1 MLAMFPM
8 EDFLATLTQTYG
20 PDMVLRGPDAQVRGS
35 GWGSP
40 EPCHAAAILRPKSTP
55 EVSAILKLCNAQ
67 KRPIVPHGGL
77 TSIVR
82 GVRTD
87 PGDLALSLERMNAI
101 EEIDEQGQTITVQA
115 GAILQR
121 VQERARQAGLL
132 FPMDLGARGSATI
145 GGILSTNAGGN
156 AVLRY
161 GMTRNLVLGLEVV
174 LADGTVLSNL
184 CPVVKN
190 NTGYDLK
197 QLFIGA
203 EGTLGVITRAVLR
216 LVPLPASQ
224 TTALA
229 AVTEFRQLPLLLKY
243 LGARLGSTLSAFE
256 VMWNDYYRLVTTP
269 PARST
274 PALPLTYPY
283 YVLIEATGSDQSTD
297 QARFETVLAAAQEQG
312 FIADCAIAL
321 SPKERAALWEARD
334 SVDQLHQHRP
344 VFSFDVSVPLRFME
358 SYCAETT
365 EALRLEWPQHRCF
378 IFGHLGDGNL
388 HIIVAVGSDDPAVR
402 HRVESVVYQG
412 LGSRQGS
419 ISAEHGIGLD
429 KRAFLH
435 WSRSPAEIQ
444 LMRSLKDLLDPYGL
458 LNPGK
463 VLPAPGQIA

>member
-1 MLAMFPM
+1 MEELLAQLSSLYGADML
-8 EDFLATLTQTYG
+8 
-20 PDMVLRGPDAQVRGS
+20 LRGSDAQARGS

-40 EPCHAAAILRPKSTP
+40 EPCHAAAILRPKSTQ
-55 EVSAILKLCNAQ
+55 EISAILRLCAAQ
-67 KRPIVPHGGL
+67 GQTIVPHGGL
-77 TSIVR
+77 TSVVR
-82 GVRTD
+82 GVRTE
-87 PGDLALSLERMNAI
+87 PRDLALSLERMNEI
-101 EEIDEQGQTITVQA
+101 EEVDEEGQTMTVQA

-121 VQERARQAGLL
+121 VQERARQAGLM
-132 FPMDLGARGSATI
+132 FPMDLGGRGSATI
-145 GGILSTNAGGN
+145 GGMISTNAGGN

-184 CPVVKN
+184 CPVLKN

-216 LVPLPASQ
+216 LVPQPASQ

-243 LGARLGSTLSAFE
+243 MGARLGGTLSAFE

-269 PARST
+269 PARCT
-274 PALPLTYPY
+274 PALALSYPY
-283 YVLIEATGSDQSTD
+283 YVLIEAMGSDQAND
-297 QARFETVLAAAQEQG
+297 QARFEGVLAEAQEKR

-321 SPKERAALWEARD
+321 SPKERNALWEARD

-344 VFSFDVSVPLRFME
+344 VFSFDVSVPLPYME
-358 SYCAETT
+358 SYCAETVAALT
-365 EALRLEWPQHRCF
+365 EGWPNHKCF

-388 HIIVAVGSDDPAVR
+388 HVIVAVGSDDPGVR

-412 LGSRQGS
+412 LRSRLGS
-419 ISAEHGIGLD
+419 ISAEHGIGVD
-429 KRAFLH
+429 KRPFLH
-435 WSRSPAEIQ
+435 WSRSMEEIAV
-444 LMRSLKDLLDPYGL
+444 MRSLKKLLDPNGI

-463 VLPAPGQIA
+463 VLPDE

>member
-1 MLAMFPM
+1 M
-8 EDFLATLTQTYG
+8 EEFIAQLSRQYG
-20 PDMVLRGPDAQVRGS
+20 PDLVLRGSDAQARGS

-40 EPCHAAAILRPKSTP
+40 EPCHAAAILRPESTQQ
-55 EVSAILKLCNAQ
+55 VSAILSLCSVQ
-67 KRPIVPHGGL
+67 KRTIVPHGGL
-77 TSIVR
+77 TGLVR
-82 GVRTD
+82 GVRTEL
-87 PGDLALSLERMNAI
+87 GDLALSLERMNQI
-101 EEIDEQGQTITVQA
+101 EELDEPGQTITVQA

-145 GGILSTNAGGN
+145 GGIISTNAGGN

-184 CPVVKN
+184 CPVLKN

-229 AVTEFRQLPLLLKY
+229 AVQKFRQLPALLKF
-243 LGARLGSTLSAFE
+243 LGAGLGGTLSAFE

-269 PARST
+269 PARNT
-274 PALPLTYPY
+274 PALPQTYPY
-283 YVLIEATGSDQSTD
+283 YVLIEAMGSDQATD
-297 QARFETVLAAAQEQG
+297 QGRFEKILSDAQDQDL
-312 FIADCAIAL
+312 IADCAIAL
-321 SPKERAALWEARD
+321 SPKERNALWEARD
-334 SVDQLHQHRP
+334 AVDQLAQHRP
-344 VFSFDVSVPLRFME
+344 VFSFDISVPLQFME
-358 SYCAETT
+358 SYCAETVA
-365 EALRLEWPQHRCF
+365 ALKQGWPDHRCF

-388 HIIVAVGSDDPAVR
+388 HVIVAVGSDDPAVR
-402 HRVESVVYQG
+402 HQVESVVYQG
-412 LGSRQGS
+412 LRSRHGS

-429 KRAFLH
+429 KRPFLH
-435 WSRSPAEIQ
+435 WSRSAEEIAV
-444 LMRSLKDLLDPYGL
+444 MRSLKKLLDPQGL

-463 VLPAPGQIA
+463 VLPDEPKFPVP